1 MVPFVVLQSSI
12 LGTLLFNK
20 FIYDLFMSLP
30 KDGIS
35 NYADENTTYS
45 AGNGI
50 HSIILDL
57 EQA

>member
-1 MVPFVVLQSSI
+1 
-12 LGTLLFNK
+12 
-20 FIYDLFMSLP
+20 MSLP

-50 HSIILDL
+50 HNIILDL